1 MIYGERVRGRK
12 LGCVC
17 WCLLVVEV
25 FEELA
30 LGSEASDVDRA
41 FAVTPI
47 SFSQSP
53 VTKDDCYTSFSD
65 PSIFVETFG

>member
-1 MIYGERVRGRK
+1 
-12 LGCVC
+12 
-17 WCLLVVEV
+17 VVEV

-30 LGSEASDVDRA
+30 LGSEVSNVDRA

-53 VTKDDCYTSFSD
+53 VTKDDCNTSLSD
-65 PSIFVETFG
+65 RSTFVETFR